1 MTQDTSPVIDFYPV
15 DFHTD
20 LNGKQQ
26 DWEAVVLI
34 PFIDEVSDPENATCS
49 STFLYNFFFWM
60 NGIMYAIKACTYAS
74 FSKIL
79 YTSLSKTR
87 EKNHCVILLYFDIYT
102 EKITRCNEVCWKSI
116 KTRWEEPQCPWTLP
130 AV

>member
-49 STFLYNFFFWM
+49 STFLYKFFLLNEWHYVCN
-60 NGIMYAIKACTYAS
+60 NGIH
-74 FSKIL
+74 
-79 YTSLSKTR
+79 LSKFL
-87 EKNHCVILLYFDIYT
+87 KDFIH
-102 EKITRCNEVCWKSI
+102 
-116 KTRWEEPQCPWTLP
+116 
-130 AV
+130 